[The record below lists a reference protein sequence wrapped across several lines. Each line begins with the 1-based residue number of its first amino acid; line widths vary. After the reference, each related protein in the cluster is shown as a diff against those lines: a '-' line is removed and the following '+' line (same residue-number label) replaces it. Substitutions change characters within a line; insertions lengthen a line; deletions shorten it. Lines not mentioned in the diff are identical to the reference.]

1 MVELLFEMEFLL
13 KSLHGTIGVQSQK
26 MGIYQKKSGKLKVK
40 KKSYK
45 GKLFNGYK
53 TFFRRKSTSDCQT
66 LLIPLKRPDQL
77 IRKTSKYHIIDQ
89 VQIV

>member
-66 LLIPLKRPDQL
+66 LLIPLKRWQ
-77 IRKTSKYHIIDQ
+77 TS
-89 VQIV
+89 